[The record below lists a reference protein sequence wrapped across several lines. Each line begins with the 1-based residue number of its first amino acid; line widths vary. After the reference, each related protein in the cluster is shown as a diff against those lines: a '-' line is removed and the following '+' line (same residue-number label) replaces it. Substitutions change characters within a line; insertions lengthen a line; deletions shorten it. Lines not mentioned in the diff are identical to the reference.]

1 MLNAVGRRIYLAN
14 EAMDMR
20 CGINKLSAWVESRL
34 DADPF
39 AGDVFVFLSRDRRR
53 VKMLV
58 GDVSGYWLCMKRLD
72 RGRFARPAPQVVEG
86 GMATVAL
93 SAADLQL
100 MLEGVT
106 VHSAT
111 YRAHGRGPQPGADWR
126 NASGL

>member
-20 CGINKLSAWVESRL
+20 CGIDKLSAWGESRL
-34 DADPF
+34 DADPS

-58 GDVSGYWLCMKRLD
+58 WDVSGYWLCMKRLD
-72 RGRFARPAPQVVEG
+72 RGRFARPAPQVVDG
-86 GMATVAL
+86 GIPTVAL

-126 NASGL
+126 NQSDP